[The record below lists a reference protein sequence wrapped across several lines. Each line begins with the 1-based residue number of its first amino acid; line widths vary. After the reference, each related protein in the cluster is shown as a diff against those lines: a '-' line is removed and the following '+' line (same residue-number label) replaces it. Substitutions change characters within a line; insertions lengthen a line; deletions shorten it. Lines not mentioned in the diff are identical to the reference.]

1 MLAQLFADTLGIPI
15 DIPENQEASALGAA
29 LCAGVSAGAFASLAE
44 AGTRACRIQRTHQPD
59 PERRAQLTEAYT
71 LYMQLISNMNALWP
85 ALDRAATAH

>member
-1 MLAQLFADTLGIPI
+1 MLAQLFADTLGIPV

-44 AGTRACRIQRTHQPD
+44 AATRACRIQRTHQPD
-59 PERRAQLTEAYT
+59 PERHAQLTEVYKR
-71 LYMQLISNMNALWP
+71 YMELISGMTPLWP